1 MYGGLSEQMSYY
13 QKYTR
18 KTSINKEIPVVN
30 KRQGHISPVIAK
42 SSERIGGHLST
53 WRRIEGITAHELA
66 ERAGVSVDTI
76 RRLEHGDPSVGLGKV
91 LAVARVVGI
100 LSQVEESFDPAST
113 ERGRLRLQESV
124 PKRVRRS

>member
-1 MYGGLSEQMSYY
+1 MSYY
-13 QKYTR
+13 LKYAYEAHI
-18 KTSINKEIPVVN
+18 SKEISVIN
-30 KRQGHISPVIAK
+30 KRQRRISPVIAK
-42 SSERIGGHLST
+42 SSEHIGNHLST
-53 WRRIEGITAHELA
+53 WRRIEGITARELA

-91 LAVARVVGI
+91 LAVSRVVGI

>member
-1 MYGGLSEQMSYY
+1 M
-13 QKYTR
+13 
-18 KTSINKEIPVVN
+18 VN
-30 KRQGHISPVIAK
+30 KRQARMSPVIVK
-42 SSERIGGHLST
+42 SSEHIGNHLST
-53 WRRIEGITAHELA
+53 WRRIEGITARELA

-76 RRLEHGDPSVGLGKV
+76 GRLEHGDPSVGLGKV

-124 PKRVRRS
+124 PKRVRRP

>member
-1 MYGGLSEQMSYY
+1 MPKGAALSSMVQTRSYPRRTPSRAAKHIPPEQPTLY
-13 QKYTR
+13 
-18 KTSINKEIPVVN
+18 
-30 KRQGHISPVIAK
+30 AK
-42 SSERIGGHLST
+42 SSERIGDHLST
-53 WRRIEGITAHELA
+53 WRRIEGITARELA

-91 LAVARVVGI
+91 LAVSRVVGI